1 MLTKSM
7 ALDLAPFSISVNA
20 IAPGAIMTEKVQQA
34 LREQGIEDHA
44 TSLSKIPLAR
54 FGEVKEVA
62 AAAVFLASDEASYIQ
77 GATLIVDGGYLL
89 A

>member
-7 ALDLAPFSISVNA
+7 ALDLAPFNVSVNA

-44 TSLSKIPLAR
+44 TGVSKIPLAR
-54 FGEVKEVA
+54 FGEVEEVA
-62 AAAVFLASDEASYIQ
+62 AAAVFLSSDEASYVQ
-77 GATLIVDGGYLL
+77 GATFVVDGGYLL
-89 A
+89 T